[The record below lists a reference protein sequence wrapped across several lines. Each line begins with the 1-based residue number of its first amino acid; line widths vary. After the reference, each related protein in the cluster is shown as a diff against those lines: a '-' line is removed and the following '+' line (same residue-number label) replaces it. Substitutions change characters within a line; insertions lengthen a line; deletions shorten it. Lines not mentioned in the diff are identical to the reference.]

1 MPADATVP
9 TAGSTAGSRAD
20 GRSAVSVVVPAYQE
34 EASIVA
40 ALTRLV
46 GVLDADGREYEV
58 VVVCD
63 GCTDRTA
70 ELARAA
76 AGPRV
81 RVIEYQPNQGKG
93 HALQTGFA
101 AGRHPLVAFID
112 GDMDLDPVVLPGYL
126 RRLEAGE
133 ADVVVGSKVHPDSTV
148 SYPLTR
154 RVASR
159 AFRLATR
166 LVLGLDLGDT
176 QTGIKAMRRDAVAG
190 PLAQCSSRGFA
201 FDLEL
206 LARLVDH
213 DARVV
218 EAPVVLEY
226 EFTSTMGLGSAVEA
240 LRDLVAVA
248 RRRHVLGRHHRRD
261 AA

>member
-1 MPADATVP
+1 MGAEG
-9 TAGSTAGSRAD
+9 TAVT
-20 GRSAVSVVVPAYQE
+20 VVVPAYQE
-34 EASIVA
+34 EASIAA
-40 ALTRLV
+40 ALSRLLAV
-46 GVLDADGREYEV
+46 MDADGREYEV

-70 ELARAA
+70 ELARAVDS
-76 AGPRV
+76 PV
-81 RVIEYQPNQGKG
+81 VQVIEYQPNQGKG

-133 ADVVVGSKVHPDSTV
+133 ADVVVGSKVHPGSTV

-154 RVASR
+154 RIASR
-159 AFRLATR
+159 AFRFATR
-166 LVLGLDLGDT
+166 VVLGLNLGDT
-176 QTGIKAMRRDAVAG
+176 QTGVKAMRRAAVAG
-190 PLAQCSSRGFA
+190 PLAQCTSRGFA

-206 LARLVDH
+206 LARLVDR
-213 DARVV
+213 DVRVV

-226 EFTSTMGLGSAVEA
+226 EFTSTMHLSAALEA
-240 LRDLVAVA
+240 LRDLVVVA
-248 RRRHVLGRHHRRD
+248 RRRHLLGRRRHRGV
-261 AA
+261 A